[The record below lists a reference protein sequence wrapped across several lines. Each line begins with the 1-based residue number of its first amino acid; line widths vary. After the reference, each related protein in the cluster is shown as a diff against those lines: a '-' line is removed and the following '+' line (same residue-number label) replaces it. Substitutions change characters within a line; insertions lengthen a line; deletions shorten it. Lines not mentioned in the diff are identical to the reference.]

1 MCVCAYLMMGSNRNL
16 MGVPFS
22 GWICWNSMR
31 FKWRSKVKV
40 TMIDPIRL
48 PFRVNVLHSQRE
60 IEIEIG
66 RSSGM
71 KWNGM
76 RDHGIGRKTSDK
88 FEWFSGHSAYT
99 LITIAK
105 PEWPENVHRTHFF
118 RAFSEIF
125 PVHFFSS
132 FFMFQAV
139 KCEISIYISISWN
152 SKLVVKSFLF
162 RLFCLGHGNHQS
174 NW

>member
-1 MCVCAYLMMGSNRNL
+1 
-16 MGVPFS
+16 
-22 GWICWNSMR
+22 MR

-88 FEWFSGHSAYT
+88 FEWFSGQNTYT
-99 LITIAK
+99 LITTEAWMTGK
-105 PEWPENVHRTHFF
+105 CAPHT
-118 RAFSEIF
+118 
-125 PVHFFSS
+125 FFSRIFRNISGTFLLFIFHVSGGKMWNKHLYFNFMKFEIGGQIVS
-132 FFMFQAV
+132 F
-139 KCEISIYISISWN
+139 
-152 SKLVVKSFLF
+152 SFILF
-162 RLFCLGHGNHQS
+162 GARKPPIQLIN
-174 NW
+174 

>member
-1 MCVCAYLMMGSNRNL
+1 
-16 MGVPFS
+16 
-22 GWICWNSMR
+22 MR

-88 FEWFSGHSAYT
+88 FEWFSGQNTYT
-99 LITIAK
+99 LITTEAWMTGK
-105 PEWPENVHRTHFF
+105 CAPHTFF
-118 RAFSEIF
+118 CAYAFSEIF

-139 KCEISIYISISWN
+139 KYEISIYISISISVSWN